1 MPIAPT
7 HVHADAIT
15 LLVIGGA
22 VLFWDAF
29 YTALAAWWLARNP
42 DSSMAMAL
50 AVLVGVGA

>member
-1 MPIAPT
+1 MSIAPT

-42 DSSMAMAL
+42 DSSMAQAL